1 MHTKYSINIK
11 AYALY
16 SMDVEEM
23 RKEYDDIKSQLV
35 EFLTSTSLHV
45 VADTILSRN
54 LYAYIFCCFRIN
66 PYNKQNAPG
75 RATADVRHAVEEQ
88 VIREVLKDMVIVPG
102 GILRVHVKTFH
113 GPLFETPIRQG
124 NLLWCRV
131 NHNTK
136 YEFKIINMVD
146 AIAGLDLT
154 VQRGHKTDR
163 KPDIVNR
170 KMEIA
175 DDDAQEVDDVR
186 LDPEDVHLYT
196 FTKDGGAV
204 LRVLFTAPD
213 VDFPFPLWC
222 DIPHAITE
230 DRPRD
235 APRPDVD
242 AKLNNIQT
250 QFEKENG
257 NGSSSFFEV
266 LFDDTMKC
274 RCMLRS
280 FLEYENVHVHSGAG
294 NVFEVSGVPVAVT
307 ALYVVSPETVR
318 VVLDTQT
325 ALEVPEYKATRVG
338 KIRQSAANEPT
349 PHTITLTRV
358 SNGTTKSE
366 TFDVKLHRSMFNLK
380 RSAEDM
386 EVDGFGG
393 AARHAEMRG
402 LLTRLCDLY

>member
-1 MHTKYSINIK
+1 MYR
-11 AYALY
+11 
-16 SMDVEEM
+16 MDVGKVRE
-23 RKEYDDIKSQLV
+23 EYDDIKRQLV
-35 EFLTSTSLHV
+35 EFLQSTSLHV
-45 VADTILSRN
+45 EAHTILSRD
-54 LYAYIFCCFRIN
+54 LYAYIFGCFRIK

-75 RATADVRHAVEEQ
+75 RATPADRHAVEVQ
-88 VIREVLKDMVIVPG
+88 VIREVLKDMVIVPS
-102 GILRVHVKTFH
+102 GILRVHVYTFD
-113 GPLFETPIRQG
+113 GPRFETPIRQG
-124 NLLWCRV
+124 NLLWYRV
-131 NHNTK
+131 KHNTN

-146 AIAGLDLT
+146 ASAGLDLK
-154 VQRGHKTDR
+154 VQQGHKRDRRPVIKDMKMDITDH
-163 KPDIVNR
+163 
-170 KMEIA
+170 
-175 DDDAQEVDDVR
+175 DAQEVADVR

-222 DIPHAITE
+222 DIQDAITE

-358 SNGTTKSE
+358 SNGT
-366 TFDVKLHRSMFNLK
+366 
-380 RSAEDM
+380 AEDM